1 MSDYRSCNDIELT
14 GLLKSGDQRAFAEI
28 YNRYKRLLYLFAYK
42 RLGEREEVTDIVQDV
57 FLSLWQNHEHIEIS
71 YTLNTYLHS
80 AVRNKIVDKLARR
93 QVSQRY
99 IETFELYRAA
109 ASSTTDHL
117 VRSKELEAII
127 EKEIAALPPK
137 MRQVFELS
145 RKTHLTRAEIAA
157 ELDLSEQTVK
167 SHVQHALKILKVQ
180 LKNNFIFL

>member
-1 MSDYRSCNDIELT
+1 MSDLNALSDNELVA
-14 GLLKSGDQRAFAEI
+14 LLKEGDEQAFAEI
-28 YNRYKRLLYLFAYK
+28 YQRYKRLLYLFAFK
-42 RLGEREEVTDIVQDV
+42 RLGDREEVTDIVQDV
-57 FLSLWQNHEHIEIS
+57 FLSLWQNHAGIQIT

-80 AVRNKIVDKLARR
+80 AVRNKIADRLSRR

-99 IETFELYRAA
+99 IDSFEIFRAA
-109 ASSTTDHL
+109 FTETTDHL

-145 RKTHLTRAEIAA
+145 RKTGYTRSQIAE
-157 ELDLSEQTVK
+157 ELGLSEQTVK
-167 SHVQHALKILKVQ
+167 SHVQHALKLLKVS